1 MLQQRISWSNPRVL
15 GALLLV
21 FLCGAGAGA
30 MSLRLLRSART
41 GPTITALKTDNKG
54 TVLARFQKDLDL
66 TPQQAEKFEII
77 LDDYMKYI
85 SDLQE
90 QMDEVRKHGK
100 SQLMK
105 VLNEDQRRRFEKNLD
120 DIQAKGR

>member
-1 MLQQRISWSNPRVL
+1 MPQRISWSNPRVL

-21 FLCGAGAGA
+21 FLCGAAAGA
-30 MSLRLLRSART
+30 MSVRLMRSGRIPAF
-41 GPTITALKTDNKG
+41 TALKADNKG
-54 TVLARFQKDLDL
+54 TILARFRKDLDL

-77 LDDYMKYI
+77 LDDYMTYI

-90 QMDEVRKHGK
+90 QMDEVRTHGR

-105 VLNEDQRRRFEKNLD
+105 VLNEDQRRRFEKSLD
-120 DIQAKGR
+120 DLQAKGR

>member
-1 MLQQRISWSNPRVL
+1 MSVRLMRSGRIP
-15 GALLLV
+15 A
-21 FLCGAGAGA
+21 F
-30 MSLRLLRSART
+30 
-41 GPTITALKTDNKG
+41 TALKADNKG
-54 TVLARFQKDLDL
+54 TILARFRKDLDL

-90 QMDEVRKHGK
+90 QMDEVRTHGR

-105 VLNEDQRRRFEKNLD
+105 VLNEDQRRRFEKSLD
-120 DIQAKGR
+120 DLQAKGR